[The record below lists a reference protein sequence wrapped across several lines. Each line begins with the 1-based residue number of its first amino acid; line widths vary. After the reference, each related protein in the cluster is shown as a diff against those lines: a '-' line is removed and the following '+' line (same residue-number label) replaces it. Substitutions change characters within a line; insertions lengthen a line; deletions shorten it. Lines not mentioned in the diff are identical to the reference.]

1 MREMKDSRI
10 EWIGQIPSTWRIN
23 KGKYFISLLNKP
35 ARETDE
41 IITCFRDGEV
51 TLRSNRREDG
61 FTVSLTET
69 GYQGIDVGDL
79 IVHGMDGFA
88 GAIGISDSR
97 GKATP
102 VLNVLNT
109 TECKKY
115 IMYLMRS
122 MAYCGLFLSL
132 STGIRVRTCD
142 TNWKKLREIDY
153 LLPDLLEQQNIANF
167 LDAKCA
173 EIDALA
179 ADIQT
184 QIDTL
189 EQYKR
194 SVITEAITKGLNPD
208 VEMACHQISWI
219 EQMPAHW
226 KIIPSKY
233 LFHNSDKRKCEGDQ
247 QLTASQKH
255 GIITQQEYMERENSK
270 IVFANQGLE
279 NWKHVEPY
287 DFVISLR
294 SFQGGLEMSETTGCI
309 TWHYVVLK
317 ANKPICPRF
326 YKWFFKSSA
335 YINALQGTCNFI
347 RDGQDL
353 RFSNFAQVPLYE
365 PPLSE
370 QEDIASYLDM
380 KCSQIDSISDQKKE
394 QLTVLEAYKKSLIYE
409 YVTGKKEVPVQ

>member
-219 EQMPAHW
+219 QQMPAHW

-326 YKWFFKSSA
+326 YKWLFKSSA

>member
-153 LLPDLLEQQNIANF
+153 LLPDLLEQQNIANY

-326 YKWFFKSSA
+326 YKWLFKSSA

>member
-115 IMYLMRS
+115 LMYLMRS

-326 YKWFFKSSA
+326 YKWLFKSSA

>member
-167 LDAKCA
+167 FDAKCA

-326 YKWFFKSSA
+326 YKWLFKSSA

>member
-35 ARETDE
+35 AKETDE

-326 YKWFFKSSA
+326 YKWLFKSSA

>member
-255 GIITQQEYMERENSK
+255 GIITQQEYMDRENSK

-326 YKWFFKSSA
+326 YKWLFKSSA

>member
-153 LLPDLLEQQNIANF
+153 LLPDLLEQQNIAIF

-326 YKWFFKSSA
+326 YKWLFKSSA

>member
-167 LDAKCA
+167 LDDKCA

-226 KIIPSKY
+226 EIIPSKY

-326 YKWFFKSSA
+326 YKWLFKSSA

>member
-326 YKWFFKSSA
+326 YKWLFKSSA

>member
-88 GAIGISDSR
+88 GAIAISDSR

-115 IMYLMRS
+115 LMYLMRS

-326 YKWFFKSSA
+326 YKWLFKSSA

>member
-167 LDAKCA
+167 MDAKCA

-326 YKWFFKSSA
+326 YKWLFKSSA

>member
-1 MREMKDSRI
+1 
-10 EWIGQIPSTWRIN
+10 
-23 KGKYFISLLNKP
+23 
-35 ARETDE
+35 
-41 IITCFRDGEV
+41 
-51 TLRSNRREDG
+51 
-61 FTVSLTET
+61 
-69 GYQGIDVGDL
+69 
-79 IVHGMDGFA
+79 MDGFA

-326 YKWFFKSSA
+326 YKWLFKSSA

>member
-51 TLRSNRREDG
+51 TLRSTRREEG

-208 VEMACHQISWI
+208 VEMACDQISWI

-326 YKWFFKSSA
+326 YKWLFKSSA